1 MKYLSLKDID
11 AYVRAFKLSNY
22 VWNLVI
28 GWDSFAKYTIG
39 QQFVD
44 AIDSISAN
52 IAEGLGRYSKKD
64 RIRFYRISSGSLSE
78 SQDWNYKS
86 VQRNLV
92 TADQFNHILKELE
105 ALPLE
110 INQLIKYTEKVLKH

>member
-1 MKYLSLKDID
+1 MSLKDID

-22 VWNLVI
+22 IWNLVI

-39 QQFVD
+39 KQFVD
-44 AIDSISAN
+44 AVDSVSAN
-52 IAEGLGRYSKKD
+52 IAEGFGRYSKKD
-64 RIRFYRISSGSLSE
+64 RIRFYRISNGSLSE

-86 VQRNLV
+86 IQRNLL
-92 TADQFNHILKELE
+92 TSEQFDYISKELK